1 MSHKRDQALEFQDL
15 LNDLQD
21 WEHSLK
27 EDKKLKSQAPE
38 ERKVVTSSQK
48 IGIVGGDKG
57 LAKKSPIVEVHK
69 PSNAVHSEVPF
80 KSNKGQPYNYSRNS
94 DAISRISSSLL
105 TEESSPDAASEKDQG
120 NEYFKQKKFTKA
132 IECYSRSIALSPSS
146 VAYANRAMAY
156 LKIKRF
162 EDAENGCTEALNL
175 DDRYIKAYSRRAT
188 ARKEL
193 GKLKASIEDSEFALR
208 LEPNNQE
215 LQKQYSETKA
225 LYGKE
230 IIKKASGAVKNSF
243 QGIQSVKDPKTEAK
257 GDVHV
262 AHMVPSS
269 SGRPGVTAVQADHI
283 EALEKNEKRP
293 GMPANNVNE
302 TGSGRTSSGRQQVD
316 GSLEYET
323 LNSSSDSSKKIYG
336 VEKEHEPVASVQ
348 ELASR
353 AASRT
358 MAAAAK
364 DIVLPKS
371 AYQFEVLWRGLSDDR
386 VLQAQLLKT
395 IPPSTLPQLF
405 KNALSA
411 PILVDI
417 IKCISTL
424 FMEETKLAISIL
436 DNLTKVARFDLII
449 MCLSAVDRADLHR
462 IWDEVF
468 CNEAAPAEH
477 AETISKLRPKYYPG
491 GWQMHVLE
499 SNGWTK
505 EMS

>member
-283 EALEKNEKRP
+283 EAL
-293 GMPANNVNE
+293 
-302 TGSGRTSSGRQQVD
+302 
-316 GSLEYET
+316 
-323 LNSSSDSSKKIYG
+323 KIYG